1 MIPFQDIFTC
11 EPVPEDPS
19 SAIHDD
25 EIEMPSPIAPG
36 AGCNESQSSY
46 LKTARETAR
55 DFLNGAA
62 RLCKTGAQFWKI
74 VCKKS
79 PKELVNEF
87 LQSSQMPIGS
97 KGSNHP
103 RVSSRI
109 TLPDKSA
116 FDNFNQGFPSIQG
129 FSQFAPIAPTLV
141 TQGMLLLNLVMIR
154 ELQNEIHEI
163 ADRYFRDQVHDLNG
177 ARKTAEKALLSFVKA
192 NHKGFVDAAYTTLS
206 TQFSSFCGKMNDI
219 ILGTNPEDEWAII
232 AAIRAADHWD
242 KTCNSMILGV
252 KALVDAFRMSS
263 DLCLI
268 IDPVVAYTDRVE
280 NLKELKQIDFRRLG
294 DILHYVNA
302 QKFKN
307 AENYVSDLPQKISDL
322 LDAQEKKPVFLL
334 SSDDLSQL
342 TQKEFIH
349 G

>member
-36 AGCNESQSSY
+36 AGRNESQSSY
-46 LKTARETAR
+46 LNTACG
-55 DFLNGAA
+55 FLNDAA
-62 RLCKTGAQFWKI
+62 RFCKTGAQFWKI

-103 RVSSRI
+103 RVSSGI

-116 FDNFNQGFPSIQG
+116 FDKVFSSIQG

-163 ADRYFRDQVHDLNG
+163 ADSHFRNQVHELNG
-177 ARKTAEKALLSFVKA
+177 ARKTAEKALLSAVKA
-192 NHKGFVDAAYTTLS
+192 NHNGFVDPAYITLS

-242 KTCNSMILGV
+242 KTCNSMIFGV

-268 IDPVVAYTDRVE
+268 IDPIVAYTDRVE

-302 QKFKN
+302 QKFKD

-334 SSDDLSQL
+334 SSNDLSQL